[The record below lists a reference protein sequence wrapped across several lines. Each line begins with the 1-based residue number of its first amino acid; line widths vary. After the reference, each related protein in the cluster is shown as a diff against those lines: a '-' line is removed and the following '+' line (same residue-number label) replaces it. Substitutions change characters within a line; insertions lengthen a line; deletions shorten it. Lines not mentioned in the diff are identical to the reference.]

1 MIKRILVGLG
11 TSRTAAT
18 VTHYAIDIAK
28 ANRASLAG
36 IAITDAARRRSELV
50 AGYFHAHG
58 RQADADALQGDARTE
73 LLPYAQTW
81 QADLIV
87 AGNSAKNLLLRR
99 LFGETAL
106 TLLRESPLPLYL
118 AQ

>member
-1 MIKRILVGLG
+1 VEL
-11 TSRTAAT
+11 AA
-18 VTHYAIDIAK
+18 
-28 ANRASLAG
+28 S
-36 IAITDAARRRSELV
+36 
-50 AGYFHAHG
+50 YFAAHG
-58 RQADADALQGDARTE
+58 RQVDTDSVDGDPRKE
-73 LLPYAQTW
+73 LLPYAQHW

-118 AQ
+118 TQ